1 MILAVLAY
9 LGGVLTILSPCI
21 LPVVPFVFAQ
31 SDQPFR
37 RSGLPLLAG
46 MVVTFAVLSSLATI
60 GGSWIV
66 TANQYGRIAA
76 LVLMAGFGITL
87 LSERVAT
94 IASRP
99 FVALGARLA
108 DRQSTGNTVEP
119 SIRRAVLLGV
129 ATGLLW
135 TPCAGPIL
143 GLILTGAAYQ
153 HSAAQSIVPLLTY
166 AAGAATAL
174 AIVLKAGSRLSQVF
188 RRSLG
193 AEAWLRRGLGVA
205 VLAGVAAIALGFDR
219 TVLTQLTPVD
229 TAGLEQNL
237 LDRFGGPTANPT
249 AAKTSAQRVGQ
260 AEKSNVMAMTGNAA
274 PAMMMS
280 STHTTNSAGGNAMMS
295 SSSQAMSGSNAMTGN
310 QAPAMMAM
318 IAAPQAVAPAA
329 PSLLDFTGAVSWLN
343 SPPLTAAALKG
354 KVVLVDFWTYSC
366 INCLRSLPYIRAWAD
381 RYKDQGLVVVGV
393 HAPEFAFERDEG
405 NVRQAVKDL
414 AVDYPVA
421 IDNNYAVWQAF
432 GNQFWPAHYIFDAT
446 GKLRYH
452 HFGEGKYSQTE
463 MVIQGLLAEAKGQ
476 KGAPLAAA
484 SPELTGRAAAADDAD
499 LKSPETYI
507 GYARASGFAAQ
518 SDGAA
523 ASLVQD
529 RVHDYALPSQPA
541 LNEWG
546 LGGQWQVSAEQA
558 QLAAPSGHIVFKFH
572 ARDLNLV
579 LGPSVDAKPIAFRV
593 LLDGKAPGDAHG
605 VDSDADGRG
614 TVTGHRLYQLIRQD
628 DAAGKNAQGAGEDH
642 VFEIEFEDAGVQA
655 YAFTFG

>member
-9 LGGVLTILSPCI
+9 FGGVLTILSPCI

-60 GGSWIV
+60 GGGWIV
-66 TANQYGRIAA
+66 AANQYGRIAA
-76 LVLMAGFGITL
+76 LILMAGFGVTL
-87 LSERVAT
+87 LSERAAT
-94 IASRP
+94 IVSRP
-99 FVALGARLA
+99 FVALGAKLA
-108 DRQSTGNTVEP
+108 DRQSAGQTEGENAAP
-119 SIRRAVLLGV
+119 GIRGALLLGV

-143 GLILTGAAYQ
+143 GLILTTAAYQ
-153 HSAAQSIVPLLTY
+153 HSAAQSILPLLTY

-174 AIVLKAGSRLSQVF
+174 TIVLKAGSRLSRF
-188 RRSLG
+188 FKRSLG
-193 AEAWLRRGLGVA
+193 AEAWLRRALGLA
-205 VLAGVAAIALGFDR
+205 VLAGVAAIAFGLDR
-219 TVLTQLTPVD
+219 TVLTRLTPVD

-237 LDRFGGPTANPT
+237 LDRYAARPATAG
-249 AAKTSAQRVGQ
+249 AAPVTRMAQRTGQ
-260 AEKSNVMAMTGNAA
+260 AEKNNVMAMAGNAA

-280 STHTTNSAGGNAMMS
+280 GTHAANTAGGTAMM
-295 SSSQAMSGSNAMTGN
+295 MSGGQAMTGN
-310 QAPAMMAM
+310 AAMTGTPAAT
-318 IAAPQAVAPAA
+318 PAA
-329 PSLLDFTGAVSWLN
+329 PSLLDFSGAVSWLN
-343 SPPLTAAALKG
+343 SPSLDAAALKG

-381 RYKDQGLVVVGV
+381 RYKDQGLVVIGV
-393 HAPEFAFERDEG
+393 HAPEFAFEHDEG

-421 IDNNYAVWQAF
+421 IDNNYAIWQAF
-432 GNQFWPAHYIFDAT
+432 GNQYWPAHYIFDAT

-452 HFGEGKYSQTE
+452 HFGEGKYAQTE

-476 KGAPLAAA
+476 KAALIAAA
-484 SPELTGRAAAADDAD
+484 GPALTGRAAAADDAD

-507 GYARASGFAAQ
+507 GYARASGFAAP

-523 ASLVQD
+523 AGLVQD
-529 RVHDYALPSQPA
+529 HVHDYLPPA
-541 LNEWG
+541 RPTLNEWG
-546 LGGQWQVSAEQA
+546 LGGQWQVGAEQA
-558 QLAAPSGHIVFKFH
+558 QLAAPAGHIVFRFH

-579 LGPSVDAKPIAFRV
+579 LGPSVDGRTIAFRV

-605 VDSDADGRG
+605 VDSDAEGRG

-628 DAAGKNAQGAGEDH
+628 DAVDKNGGSAMQDH
-642 VFEIEFEDAGVQA
+642 VFDIEFEDAGVQA